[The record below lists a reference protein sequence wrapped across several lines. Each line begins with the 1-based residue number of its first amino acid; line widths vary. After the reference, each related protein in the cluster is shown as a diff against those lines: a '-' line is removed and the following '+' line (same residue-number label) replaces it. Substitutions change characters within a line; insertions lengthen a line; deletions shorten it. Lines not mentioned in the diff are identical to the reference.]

1 LFRQLSNHGGLVPDL
16 FARTPRPATLQLRA
30 ALLADAD
37 ALIDA
42 ELDRPLQLD
51 DVAHRIATSRRQL
64 QRVYAELAGTSFR
77 ERVTQR
83 RMDHAAGLLRTTDL
97 PVRTIAERVG
107 YRQAAQFA
115 KAFRR
120 VYGIAP
126 HAYRARAAGA
136 AANGDLAAA

>member
-1 LFRQLSNHGGLVPDL
+1 MSDPL
-16 FARTPRPATLQLRA
+16 ARNPRPATLQLRS

-83 RMDHAAGLLRTTDL
+83 RMQHAASLLRSTDL

-120 VYGIAP
+120 VYGTPP
-126 HAYRARAAGA
+126 HAYRARA
-136 AANGDLAAA
+136 LAAAGNGRREVSLAAA